1 MMTLLKLFARRMILP
16 AMILT
21 LSGNYILQA
30 AEAGAAESSK
40 PVSYEPG
47 YQKTGIT
54 GQQDTLAKDTGI

>member
-1 MMTLLKLFARRMILP
+1 MTMFKFFAPRVILP

-30 AEAGAAESSK
+30 AEAIAAESSK

-54 GQQDTLAKDTGI
+54 GPQDSVAKDTGI